1 MIPSITEI
9 SDRVAP
15 VMRRRG
21 VLRAAIFGSVARGEA
36 GPSSDVDFLV
46 EFEGGRTLLDLSGL
60 VIDLREAL
68 GRNVDAVTRD
78 ALHPKLRDAILR
90 EAVPIL

>member
-1 MIPSITEI
+1 MSPTITEI
-9 SDRVAP
+9 RNLVSS

-21 VLRAAIFGSVARGEA
+21 VLHAAVFGSAARGEA
-36 GPSSDVDFLV
+36 APSSDVDFLV
-46 EFEGGRTLLDLSGL
+46 EFEDDRTLLDLSGL

-68 GRNVDAVTRD
+68 GRNVDVVTRN
-78 ALHPKLRDAILR
+78 ALHPKLRDAILS